1 MWYLQGS
8 NQGHMD
14 FQSIALPSELRY
26 QYYFII
32 KSNVLIKNPGHKN
45 GVFKKKG
52 DDILSHITAV
62 PSAQAGLTTLFGM
75 GRGEP
80 RRNNH
85 LKIIV

>member
-1 MWYLQGS
+1 
-8 NQGHMD
+8 MD

-26 QYYFII
+26 QYTFLIM
-32 KSNVLIKNPGHKN
+32 KSKNKKAYLKIG
-45 GVFKKKG
+45 FSKKG

-85 LKIIV
+85 LKRL